1 MLTEV
6 ELELFGEVL
15 DRRDFLEDLFQ
26 SLGQEPIERLPLDAH
41 EVGEW
46 KDLVELG
53 ETDTFTDRDKLIRQK
68 GSLPGKLAGARQ
80 SAVDGVDGT
89 AIG

>member
-1 MLTEV
+1 M
-6 ELELFGEVL
+6 GETSSRTSFRPS
-15 DRRDFLEDLFQ
+15 DRSQ
-26 SLGQEPIERLPLDAH
+26 SNDSRLDAH
-41 EVGEW
+41 EVGER

>member
-1 MLTEV
+1 
-6 ELELFGEVL
+6 
-15 DRRDFLEDLFQ
+15 
-26 SLGQEPIERLPLDAH
+26 LDAH
-41 EVGEW
+41 EVGER

>member
-1 MLTEV
+1 
-6 ELELFGEVL
+6 
-15 DRRDFLEDLFQ
+15 
-26 SLGQEPIERLPLDAH
+26 LDAH